1 MEDKFSRMLK
11 LILGYAMIVS
21 LPGCTSVIT
30 SGAQAAYGHHDIQN
44 TVQDNMLAVHVD
56 REVHWYTN
64 KYKESNVAVSVFNNR
79 VVLTGQV
86 PSQEL
91 HDELTP
97 LVKKVP
103 GVTEVYNLTAISNP
117 VSSLTQLSDS
127 WITTKIKTHIIAEIE
142 LDPSKIKV
150 ITENGTVYLI
160 GIVFPDDAEIATEIA
175 SSTSGVQDVVKIFSY
190 LQITK
195 DPPKPHTLPTNQ
207 LT

>member
-1 MEDKFSRMLK
+1 MEEKFSWMLK
-11 LILGYAMIVS
+11 IIFCLAMISS
-21 LPGCTSVIT
+21 LPGCTTVIT

-44 TVQDNMLAVHVD
+44 SVQDNMLAVHVD

-64 KYKESNVAVSVFNNR
+64 KYKESNVAVSVFNNT
-79 VVLTGQV
+79 VVLTGEV
-86 PSQEL
+86 PTQAL

-103 GVTEVYNLTAISNP
+103 GVTEVYNLTATSNP

-160 GIVFPDDAEIATEIA
+160 GIVFPDQAEIATDIA
-175 SSTSGVQDVVKIFSY
+175 RSTTGVQDVVKIFSY

-195 DPPKPHTLPTNQ
+195 HLPKSHSASVG
-207 LT
+207 